1 MLSCSAVWAK
11 VAASGYSNGAW
22 ASDALIAANGIYKFT
37 IPSTLKPGQYLVRH
51 EIIGEYGISGNAPK
65 SSYLNQVNL

>member
-1 MLSCSAVWAK
+1 MVWAK
-11 VAASGYSNGAW
+11 VAQSGYSNGVW

-51 EIIGEYGISGNAPK
+51 EIIGACEDK
-65 SSYLNQVNL
+65 